1 MATSGST
8 NYTQTRDNIVNDAFA
23 LIGYVEDDIQNED
36 NNFARRM
43 LNDLVKEWQTDGLHL
58 WSKTE
63 GVLLTTLYTQKYD
76 LDGTSAGAKFCK
88 ASDFVH
94 TQLGAAEALGQTVIT
109 VDSTAGMTAADVVGI
124 VQDDETTHWTT
135 IVSVDDSTTITITA
149 ATTVAAAVN
158 NNVYTFT
165 NYVATPRRILD
176 CRLVENG
183 VDTNGSTD
191 ALTEIP
197 MTQMSHQDYF
207 ELNQKVNNGVPVYW
221 YYDRQLTQGELYLWP
236 RPADTRYH
244 VKVTYERFLDDFDA
258 ATDNAD
264 FPVEWLSCLKHN
276 LAVRLA
282 PAFGRAA
289 KVREDGLDVRA
300 DTLRNQ
306 LLGWDREN
314 DSVQFM
320 PESRV

>member
-8 NYTQTRDNIVNDAFA
+8 NYTQTRDNIITDAFA
-23 LIGYVEDDIQNED
+23 LIGFIADDIQNED

-43 LNDLVKEWQTDGLHL
+43 LNDMIKEWQTDGLHL

-63 GVLLTTLYTQKYD
+63 GVLLTAQYTQKYA
-76 LDGTSAGAKFCK
+76 LDGTSSGAKFCL
-88 ASDFVH
+88 ASDFRH
-94 TQLGAAEALGQTVIT
+94 TQLGAAEAVGQTSIT
-109 VDSTAGMTAADVVGI
+109 VDSSTGMAANDVVGI
-124 VQDDETTHWTT
+124 VDDNGGIHWST
-135 IVSVDDSTTITITA
+135 ISSITDSTTIVIND
-149 ATTVAAAVN
+149 ATTVASAEN

-183 VDTNGSTD
+183 VDTNGATD
-191 ALTEIP
+191 SMAEIP
-197 MTQMSHQDYF
+197 MTQMAHQSYF
-207 ELNQKVNNGVPVYW
+207 ELNQKTNNGVPVYW
-221 YYDRQLTQGELYLWP
+221 YYDRQLNQGDLYLWP
-236 RPADTRYH
+236 RPDSTKYH
-244 VKVTYERFLDDFDA
+244 VKVTYERFLEDFDN

-264 FPVEWLSCLKHN
+264 FPVEWLSCIKHN

-282 PAFGRAA
+282 PAFGKAL

-300 DTLRNQ
+300 ELLRNK

-314 DSVQFM
+314 DSVQIV
-320 PESRV
+320 PEYRA